1 MKTLMI
7 NAHPDFKKEDSFSFK
22 LKEMFLEAYGQ
33 LYPNEQLEVLN
44 LYDIQLPRIEKNQ
57 LLNVWHKQREGEKL
71 SEVEELISTKT
82 SELLQQFKAYKR
94 IVIIS
99 PLHNFNITSRLK
111 DYIDNIMIARETFK
125 YTENGS
131 VGLMTDNYKAL
142 YLQASG
148 SIYTNDDRYKLL
160 DFSYHYLKAIF
171 EDIMGFEE
179 FYVVRAQGTA
189 ILPENDILN
198 DAKLDLKQVLP
209 SFYAK

>member
-1 MKTLMI
+1 
-7 NAHPDFKKEDSFSFK
+7 
-22 LKEMFLEAYGQ
+22 MFLEAYGQ
-33 LYPNEQLEVLN
+33 LYPNEQPEVLN

-125 YTENGS
+125 YTESGS

-160 DFSYHYLKAIF
+160 DFSYHYLKAMF

-198 DAKLDLKQVLP
+198 DAKLDLKQVLS

>member
-22 LKEMFLEAYGQ
+22 LKEMFFEAYAQ
-33 LYPNEQLEVLN
+33 LFPNEQPEVLN

-57 LLNVWHKQREGEKL
+57 LLNVWHKQRAGEKL
-71 SEVEELISTKT
+71 TEVEELISTKT

-148 SIYTNDDRYKLL
+148 SIYTNDDRYKAL
-160 DFSYHYLKAIF
+160 DFSCHYLKAMF

-189 ILPENDILN
+189 ILPEHDILN
-198 DAKLDLKQVLP
+198 DTKLDLKQVLP

>member
-1 MKTLMI
+1 
-7 NAHPDFKKEDSFSFK
+7 
-22 LKEMFLEAYGQ
+22 
-33 LYPNEQLEVLN
+33 
-44 LYDIQLPRIEKNQ
+44 
-57 LLNVWHKQREGEKL
+57 
-71 SEVEELISTKT
+71 
-82 SELLQQFKAYKR
+82 
-94 IVIIS
+94 
-99 PLHNFNITSRLK
+99 
-111 DYIDNIMIARETFK
+111 MIARETFK
-125 YTENGS
+125 YTESGS

-160 DFSYHYLKAIF
+160 DFSYHYLKAMF

-198 DAKLDLKQVLP
+198 DAKLDLKQVLS